1 MKNLI
6 TLLLLSSVSL
16 NLLQAQKYKGID
28 KSPLD
33 MIEFPSS
40 NSETNKLIRVLYSR
54 PQLNGRYI
62 TKLVPDGKLWRV
74 GANEATELTLY
85 VPMQVDGKNLDAGS
99 YTLYAIPNLDKM
111 TIIINKATHVWGSY
125 SYNESLD
132 VVRLDVP
139 ISENTESLEAL
150 SMAFEATDKGVN
162 LYAGWETYRVMVA
175 FTKS

>member
-6 TLLLLSSVSL
+6 TLLLLCSVSL
-16 NLLQAQKYKGID
+16 NLLQAQNYKGID

-33 MIEFPSS
+33 MIEFPTS

-54 PQLNGRYI
+54 PQLNGRDI

-85 VPMQVDGKNLDAGS
+85 VPMQVGGKILEAGS
-99 YTLYAIPNLDKM
+99 YTIYAIPNLDKM

-132 VVRLDVP
+132 IARVDVP
-139 ISENTESLEAL
+139 ISESIESLEAL
-150 SMAFEATDKGVN
+150 SMAFEATGTGVN

>member
-6 TLLLLSSVSL
+6 TLLLLCSVSL

-54 PQLNGRYI
+54 PQLNGRDI

-139 ISENTESLEAL
+139 ISENIESLEAL
-150 SMAFEATDKGVN
+150 SMAFEATVTGVN